1 MVDQVEVIDIQEE
14 TQMPRLRSSTGDEKF
29 GGTTR
34 DSNSRSTL
42 LLRSN
47 PGVRMQFDP
56 SKAPEG
62 TSNPK

>member
-14 TQMPRLRSSTGDEKF
+14 TQMPRLQSSTGEEKF
-29 GGTTR
+29 GTTR

-42 LLRSN
+42 LHRSN